1 MSRALDSR
9 FHGNDGAGR
18 SARCSV
24 TPTKPVLAQA
34 TRAPRLLAQ
43 QPDAVAA
50 SDADPADRARGI
62 RSTADTTDTADAT
75 RSSDTADTADATRS
89 SDTTD
94 TADATRSSGTT
105 DAANT
110 ANRARGIRAR
120 ANPADRSGGIRSSS
134 HDATSYF
141 VLFRGQRLHE
151 LLHYF
156 GSNLGALHQLA
167 AGIHNGLAEVG
178 NP

>member
-1 MSRALDSR
+1 VSRALDSR

-75 RSSDTADTADATRS
+75 RSSDT
-89 SDTTD
+89 
-94 TADATRSSGTT
+94 TRSSGTT

-120 ANPADRSGGIRSSS
+120 ANPANRSGGIRSSS